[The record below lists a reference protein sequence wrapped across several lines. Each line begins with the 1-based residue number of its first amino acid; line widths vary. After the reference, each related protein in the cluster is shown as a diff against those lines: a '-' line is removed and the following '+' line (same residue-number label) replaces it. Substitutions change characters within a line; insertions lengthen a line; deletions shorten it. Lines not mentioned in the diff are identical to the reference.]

1 MVFYIILFRE
11 INVNDKF
18 FVMFVLVIVYRLL
31 GYYIDFIKEFGDF
44 IFELVLVVDKVLIVG
59 DFNIYVDNEKD
70 VLGLVF
76 IDILNFIGVR

>member
-1 MVFYIILFRE
+1 VFNIILFRE
-11 INVNDKF
+11 KNVNDKF

-31 GYYIDFIKEFGDF
+31 GYYIDFIKEFVDF

>member
-1 MVFYIILFRE
+1 VFYIKLFRE